1 MTPLLF
7 VVSDRRWQDQVD
19 LVAPPIGRPATV
31 WPMGRFRR
39 GVWDFRAL
47 WEFRQALAAHR
58 PGDIV
63 ALGESATRLVSRVG
77 VGLKLPRVFAVG
89 AGRPPKGFRSME
101 WPWAAPPALSPWNRA
116 EVLARYDLPPTA
128 FVFAAASRFETKAEA
143 KTPIW
148 CHEIFRYAFSDMCLL
163 IHGDGPARREAE
175 VFADQMAPEGSR
187 VRFAGT
193 TLPLTGLFG
202 VADAVIAM
210 NEESL
215 MAGLVAG
222 KPIIAMTR
230 LRPLAAGAED
240 AVMWV
245 DPTAP
250 AKVSGAMMKLITG
263 AALRERL
270 AAATGPV
277 RDRHDPAVVADAV
290 RAELGRA

>member
-1 MTPLLF
+1 MTPLLL
-7 VVSDRRWQDQVD
+7 VVSDQRWQDQVD
-19 LVAPPIGRPATV
+19 LVAPHLGRPATV

-39 GVWDFRAL
+39 GVWDFLAL
-47 WEFRQALAAHR
+47 WEFRKALAAHR

-63 ALGESATRLVSRVG
+63 ALGESATRMVSRVG

-89 AGRPPKGFRSME
+89 AGSPPKGFRSME
-101 WPWAAPPALSPWNRA
+101 WPWAAPLALSPLSRA
-116 EVLARYDLPPTA
+116 EVLARYALPPTA
-128 FVFAAASRFETKAEA
+128 FVFATASRFETKAEA

-148 CHEIFRYAFSDMCLL
+148 GHEIFRYAFPDMCLL

-175 VFADQMAPEGSR
+175 IFADQMAPEGTR
-187 VRFAGT
+187 VCFAGT
-193 TLPLTGLFG
+193 DVPIVGLFG

-215 MAGLVAG
+215 TAGLAAG

-230 LRPLAAGAED
+230 LQRLTAGADD

-250 AKVSGAMMKLITG
+250 AKVSGAMMKLMTD
-263 AALRERL
+263 AALRGRL
-270 AAATGPV
+270 AAATGPL
-277 RDRHDPAVVADAV
+277 RDRHAPAVVAGDV
-290 RAELGRA
+290 RAALGR